1 MTSTPVALTINV
13 TEANARTLP
22 ASLEAR
28 LNATPEK
35 SPEDLA
41 KDIAAAAERTAK
53 LREAHLD
60 AVRDRAARDVQRS
73 KEAVARKLRLA
84 ALRVEKVQR
93 KLEFAESKVSA
104 KKEATAADREA
115 KKTQREQLALAVAE
129 ARKAANDARAHRQ
142 AELLAAEKAAFSRA
156 NKNVNAIHEKGAIA
170 VKHALAVATAL
181 KEKAMLDKQE
191 KGDALASKLQAA
203 ETRRDL
209 LNSPPSPGKKD
220 RAARVSNE
228 AFCRSETRRLA
239 LEASLAKAS
248 EKREAHIASV
258 MTKAAAVT
266 AKAAAVV
273 EKQRA
278 PLDTTSDKKAL
289 YEKMVNAETARLS
302 ALKAKYVT
310 GKLHKETK
318 DNIIVIKMDDVL
330 TPRSPPASL
339 ITRLNVKS
347 GALLETA
354 AGRQAAAASRRQAL
368 KAKTLLGLEKGNAK
382 RSLALVR
389 IGKTKAEKK
398 AQIDAKAAKALI
410 TLSLEQGKK
419 MAVIEAEHKRVA
431 AFAAKRAAL
440 LAGVVTTGAIAKA
453 READAANRHAKTIL
467 GIAKPGVTAV
477 RNAAAKTRRN
487 GLTEAVLAKAAI
499 KNSKGMRAAEKRA
512 ALLAAAVELAR
523 KRMVAKH
530 PKREVEDMEWSEA

>member
-1 MTSTPVALTINV
+1 M
-13 TEANARTLP
+13 
-22 ASLEAR
+22 
-28 LNATPEK
+28 
-35 SPEDLA
+35 
-41 KDIAAAAERTAK
+41 
-53 LREAHLD
+53 
-60 AVRDRAARDVQRS
+60 
-73 KEAVARKLRLA
+73 
-84 ALRVEKVQR
+84 
-93 KLEFAESKVSA
+93 
-104 KKEATAADREA
+104 
-115 KKTQREQLALAVAE
+115 
-129 ARKAANDARAHRQ
+129 
-142 AELLAAEKAAFSRA
+142 
-156 NKNVNAIHEKGAIA
+156 
-170 VKHALAVATAL
+170 
-181 KEKAMLDKQE
+181 
-191 KGDALASKLQAA
+191 
-203 ETRRDL
+203 
-209 LNSPPSPGKKD
+209 
-220 RAARVSNE
+220 
-228 AFCRSETRRLA
+228 
-239 LEASLAKAS
+239 
-248 EKREAHIASV
+248 
-258 MTKAAAVT
+258 AAAVT

-389 IGKTKAEKK
+389 VGKTKAETK

-477 RNAAAKTRRN
+477 RNAAAKARRN

-499 KNSKGMRAAEKRA
+499 KNSKGMRA

-530 PKREVEDMEWSEA
+530 PKREVEDMEWSE

>member
-1 MTSTPVALTINV
+1 
-13 TEANARTLP
+13 
-22 ASLEAR
+22 
-28 LNATPEK
+28 
-35 SPEDLA
+35 
-41 KDIAAAAERTAK
+41 
-53 LREAHLD
+53 
-60 AVRDRAARDVQRS
+60 
-73 KEAVARKLRLA
+73 
-84 ALRVEKVQR
+84 
-93 KLEFAESKVSA
+93 
-104 KKEATAADREA
+104 
-115 KKTQREQLALAVAE
+115 
-129 ARKAANDARAHRQ
+129 
-142 AELLAAEKAAFSRA
+142 
-156 NKNVNAIHEKGAIA
+156 
-170 VKHALAVATAL
+170 
-181 KEKAMLDKQE
+181 
-191 KGDALASKLQAA
+191 
-203 ETRRDL
+203 
-209 LNSPPSPGKKD
+209 
-220 RAARVSNE
+220 
-228 AFCRSETRRLA
+228 
-239 LEASLAKAS
+239 
-248 EKREAHIASV
+248 

-310 GKLHKETK
+310 GELHKETK

-368 KAKTLLGLEKGNAK
+368 KAKTLVGLEKGNAK

-453 READAANRHAKTIL
+453 READAASRH
-467 GIAKPGVTAV
+467 
-477 RNAAAKTRRN
+477 AAAKARRN

-499 KNSKGMRAAEKRA
+499 KN
-512 ALLAAAVELAR
+512 
-523 KRMVAKH
+523 
-530 PKREVEDMEWSEA
+530 

>member
-1 MTSTPVALTINV
+1 
-13 TEANARTLP
+13 
-22 ASLEAR
+22 
-28 LNATPEK
+28 
-35 SPEDLA
+35 
-41 KDIAAAAERTAK
+41 
-53 LREAHLD
+53 
-60 AVRDRAARDVQRS
+60 
-73 KEAVARKLRLA
+73 
-84 ALRVEKVQR
+84 
-93 KLEFAESKVSA
+93 
-104 KKEATAADREA
+104 
-115 KKTQREQLALAVAE
+115 
-129 ARKAANDARAHRQ
+129 
-142 AELLAAEKAAFSRA
+142 
-156 NKNVNAIHEKGAIA
+156 
-170 VKHALAVATAL
+170 
-181 KEKAMLDKQE
+181 
-191 KGDALASKLQAA
+191 
-203 ETRRDL
+203 
-209 LNSPPSPGKKD
+209 
-220 RAARVSNE
+220 
-228 AFCRSETRRLA
+228 
-239 LEASLAKAS
+239 
-248 EKREAHIASV
+248 

-310 GKLHKETK
+310 GELHKETK

-368 KAKTLLGLEKGNAK
+368 KAKTLVGLEKGNAK

-440 LAGVVTTGAIAKA
+440 LAGVVTTGATAKA
-453 READAANRHAKTIL
+453 
-467 GIAKPGVTAV
+467 
-477 RNAAAKTRRN
+477 RRN